1 VPVTSPV
8 IARLAWPKAAETTLS
23 GTPADKIT
31 EAAGCRRYESRP
43 RKAAWDAC
51 PLAICGH
58 SVNPLVSQLR
68 DFKDRLIVIPEAEMH
83 ELAIAESIVQAVQSR
98 IGDRPV
104 RSVHLQVG
112 QLSGVLTDALT
123 FSFELAASGTP
134 LEGADL
140 LIDEPRGRLHCRT
153 CGHDVGRND
162 LLLLCECGS
171 ANVEVTAGRELALV
185 SVEVT

>member
-1 VPVTSPV
+1 TLTHQSVASLSTAWYASMPASWPVSQHCQATKSME
-8 IARLAWPKAAETTLS
+8 IHAETAL
-23 GTPADKIT
+23 KLYI
-31 EAAGCRRYESRP
+31 ESR
-43 RKAAWDAC
+43 
-51 PLAICGH
+51 
-58 SVNPLVSQLR
+58 LR
-68 DFKDRLIVIPEAEMH
+68 DLKDRLMVIPEAEMH

-112 QLSGVLTDALT
+112 QLSGVLIDALT

-134 LEGADL
+134 LEGAEL

-153 CGHDVGRND
+153 CGHDVGRDD

-171 ANVEVTAGRELALV
+171 ADVEVTAGRELTLV

>member
-1 VPVTSPV
+1 M
-8 IARLAWPKAAETTLS
+8 
-23 GTPADKIT
+23 
-31 EAAGCRRYESRP
+31 
-43 RKAAWDAC
+43 
-51 PLAICGH
+51 
-58 SVNPLVSQLR
+58 
-68 DFKDRLIVIPEAEMH
+68 VIPEAEMH

-134 LEGADL
+134 LEGAEL
-140 LIDEPRGRLHCRT
+140 LIDEPRGQLHCRT
-153 CGHDVGRND
+153 CGQDVGRND

-171 ANVEVTAGRELALV
+171 ADVEVTAGRELALV

>member
-1 VPVTSPV
+1 MV
-8 IARLAWPKAAETTLS
+8 IR
-23 GTPADKIT
+23 
-31 EAAGCRRYESRP
+31 
-43 RKAAWDAC
+43 
-51 PLAICGH
+51 
-58 SVNPLVSQLR
+58 
-68 DFKDRLIVIPEAEMH
+68 EAEMH

-112 QLSGVLTDALT
+112 QLSGVVTDALT

-134 LEGADL
+134 LEGAEL
-140 LIDEPRGRLHCRT
+140 LIDEPRGRT
-153 CGHDVGRND
+153 CGHDVGRDD

-171 ANVEVTAGRELALV
+171 ADVEVTAGRELALV